1 MADAAFA
8 SLMEC
13 ENDVRKEMALRVKAR
28 EGAATTSPALVA
40 AATQRVAP
48 KKPVDMDAELRRLG
62 LGPTTA
68 APPPTTPAAP
78 PAAVRGPAPQGPAAA
93 STTTSGGAAAK
104 PAGLSGL
111 LAARKAQVSRAVNTE
126 LIGLRTADYDSDDD
140 DDDEPAGGGA
150 PAAPVV
156 AGASL
161 AREANSLADPNVGVR
176 QRALTRLTELELSN
190 EQLRPLLQP
199 LLLRFSDSSER
210 CREVAVALFARWQA
224 RANPSEVGGVL
235 PFLMP
240 VMVERL
246 GTDSRQE
253 PSEEVRA
260 LCVSLLHAV
269 CSQCRQLLRPYLAEC
284 GAVALGCCADNHPE
298 VVKGV
303 CGLLRVVAEEVLL
316 PMARAVDSDRGK
328 RVKPYSTKLIEALLP
343 HTKHRHAAVRLVVI
357 GALESLLLCGA
368 GQSVE
373 TLVGWRLK
381 NNVPV
386 AEFYGKGEARIN
398 YMADLSRDA
407 SPLVRRRLVQCCARW
422 LHQLSYEDLY
432 EHEVRITPYLV
443 NCLADSEAATREET
457 LRHMEALGEAYLH
470 FPAYEEEYRTKVRPR
485 LRGRGRGRLRGRLR
499 AVPRLRVVRVT
510 LTLTRTL
517 TLSRS
522 STAWTTRPPRTRR

>member
-8 SLMEC
+8 SLMES
-13 ENDVRKEMALRVKAR
+13 EKDVRKVMALRVKAK
-28 EGAATTSPALVA
+28 EGAATNPVA

-48 KKPVDMDAELRRLG
+48 KKPVDMNAELRRLG

-68 APPPTTPAAP
+68 APPPTAPAA
-78 PAAVRGPAPQGPAAA
+78 AAAAPRGPAAE
-93 STTTSGGAAAK
+93 STTSSAAAAK

-156 AGASL
+156 AAGATL

-176 QRALTRLTELELSN
+176 QRALSRLTELELSN

-284 GAVALGCCADNHPE
+284 GAVALGCCRDNHPE
-298 VVKGV
+298 VVKGI
-303 CGLLRVVAEEVLL
+303 CGLLRVVADEVLL

-357 GALESLLLCGA
+357 AALESLLLCGA

-386 AEFYGKGEARIN
+386 AEFYGKGETRIN
-398 YMADLSRDA
+398 YMADLSRDT
-407 SPLVRRRLVQCCARW
+407 SPLVRRRFVQCCARW
-422 LHQLSYEDLY
+422 LHQMSYEDLY
-432 EHEVRITPYLV
+432 EHE
-443 NCLADSEAATREET
+443 A
-457 LRHMEALGEAYLH
+457 
-470 FPAYEEEYRTKVRPR
+470 RPR
-485 LRGRGRGRLRGRLR
+485 PRPRRLLPLPPPFAHQPVHAWAERQPS
-499 AVPRLRVVRVT
+499 ASTPA
-510 LTLTRTL
+510 LTLCPH
-517 TLSRS
+517 SRH
-522 STAWTTRPPRTRR
+522 PPPAFAP